1 MKRERGSSNLVP
13 IIIRNLSDTYPILM
27 IRNGTYRYKCGTK
40 RCDMCLTEK
49 KIITLAHS
57 KVL

>member
-1 MKRERGSSNLVP
+1 MKRERGSSNLDA

-27 IRNGTYRYKCGTK
+27 IRNGTYRYICGTK
-40 RCDMCLTEK
+40 RCDLCLTEK
-49 KIITLAHS
+49 KIIALADS